1 MTKATVERSCHK
13 ATVGIIGNGFVGNA
27 VYQNVRDKVET
38 KIYDVDKNR
47 SLNTFDEVLQQEYVF
62 VCVPTPMKVDGSCD
76 LSILE
81 KLFEDISNKDLDFLE
96 ERTFIIKSTVP
107 IGTTK
112 KLVEK
117 YPLLWIVHNPEFLT
131 ARNAVSD
138 LAEADRTVIG
148 GDPLLTGRVAKLYW
162 GYVYWG
168 QEPNIIQCSSDESEA
183 IKYFSNVFLAYK
195 VAYFNKVYDVCEKL
209 GMEYKNVRKGI
220 TTDPRIGES
229 HTQVPGIDNDRGFGG
244 TCFPKDLNSLIH
256 QMESHDINADMLT
269 EVWLYN
275 ESIRKVIDWVVI

>member
-1 MTKATVERSCHK
+1 MKK
-13 ATVGIIGNGFVGNA
+13 VGIIGNGFVGNA
-27 VYQNVRDKVET
+27 VYQNVRDKAET
-38 KIYDVDKNR
+38 KVYDVDRNR
-47 SLNTFDEVLQQEYVF
+47 SLNTFEEVLQQEYIF
-62 VCVPTPMKVDGSCD
+62 VCVPTPMKKDGSCD

-81 KLFEDISNKDLDFLE
+81 KLFEDISNKDLELFE

-131 ARNAVSD
+131 ARNAVND
-138 LAEADRTVIG
+138 LAKADRTIIG
-148 GDPLLTGRVAKLYW
+148 GDSLLTGRVAKLYW
-162 GYVYWG
+162 GYVYYG
-168 QEPNIIQCSSDESEA
+168 QDPEIIQCSSDESEA

-209 GMEYKNVRKGI
+209 GMDYKNLRRGI
-220 TTDPRIGES
+220 TTDPRIGKS
-229 HTQVPGIDNDRGFGG
+229 HTQVPGIDRDRGFGG

-256 QMESHDINADMLT
+256 QMDEIEVDSQMLKK
-269 EVWLYN
+269 VWDYN
-275 ESIRKVIDWVVI
+275 QEIRSVIDWIVT

>member
-1 MTKATVERSCHK
+1 MMDEKK
-13 ATVGIIGNGFVGNA
+13 LTVGIIGNGFVGNA

-47 SLNTFDEVLQQEYVF
+47 SLNTFDEVLQQELIF

-81 KLFEDISNKDLDFLE
+81 KLFEDISNKDLNFDE
-96 ERTFIIKSTVP
+96 EHTFVIKSTVP

-112 KLVEK
+112 KLAEK

-131 ARNAVSD
+131 ARNAVND
-138 LAEADRTVIG
+138 LAKADRTVIG
-148 GDPLLTGRVAKLYW
+148 GDPTLTSRVARLYY
-162 GYVYWG
+162 GYVYYG
-168 QEPNIIQCSSDESEA
+168 EDHNIIQCSSDESEA
-183 IKYFSNVFLAYK
+183 IKYFSNTFLAYK

-244 TCFPKDLNSLIH
+244 TCFPKDLNSLIN

-275 ESIRKVIDWVVI
+275 ESIRKVIDWVVT

>member
-1 MTKATVERSCHK
+1 MMDNKK

-47 SLNTFDEVLQQEYVF
+47 SLNTFEEVLQQEYIF
-62 VCVPTPMKVDGSCD
+62 VCVPTPMKADGSCD
-76 LSILE
+76 LSILD
-81 KLFEDISNKDLDFLE
+81 KLFEDISNKDLEILE

-131 ARNAVSD
+131 ARNAIKD
-138 LAEADRTVIG
+138 LANADRTVIG
-148 GDPLLTGRVAKLYW
+148 GDPNLTSRVAQLYW

-168 QEPNIIQCSSDESEA
+168 QDDLNIIQTTSDESEA
-183 IKYFSNVFLAYK
+183 IKYFSNTFLAYK

-209 GMEYKNVRKGI
+209 GMDYKNVRKGI

-275 ESIRKVIDWVVI
+275 ESIRKVIDWVVT

>member
-1 MTKATVERSCHK
+1 MMDYKK

-47 SLNTFDEVLQQEYVF
+47 SLNTFEEVLQQEFIF

-81 KLFEDISNKDLDFLE
+81 KLFEDISKKESDDMFE

-107 IGTTK
+107 IGTTNR
-112 KLVEK
+112 LVEK

-148 GDPLLTGRVAKLYW
+148 GDSLLTSRVAKLYW
-162 GYVYWG
+162 GYVYFG
-168 QEPNIIQCSSDESEA
+168 QEPNIIQTTSDESEA
-183 IKYFSNVFLAYK
+183 IKYFSNTFLAYK

-209 GMEYKNVRKGI
+209 GMDYNNLRKGI
-220 TTDPRIGES
+220 TTDPRIGKS

-269 EVWLYN
+269 EVWKYN
-275 ESIRKVIDWVVI
+275 ESIRKVIDWVVT

>member
-1 MTKATVERSCHK
+1 MTK

-47 SLNTFDEVLQQEYVF
+47 SLNTFEEVLQQEYIF
-62 VCVPTPMKVDGSCD
+62 VCVPTPMKADGSCD

-81 KLFEDISNKDLDFLE
+81 KLFEDISKKETEDLFE

-168 QEPNIIQCSSDESEA
+168 QEPNIIQTTSDESEA
-183 IKYFSNVFLAYK
+183 IKYFSNTFLAYK

-209 GMEYKNVRKGI
+209 GMDYKNLRKGI

-269 EVWLYN
+269 EVWKYN
-275 ESIRKVIDWVVI
+275 ESIRKVIDWVVT

>member
-1 MTKATVERSCHK
+1 MTK

-47 SLNTFDEVLQQEYVF
+47 SLNTFEEVLEQEYIF

-81 KLFEDISNKDLDFLE
+81 KLFEDISEKNEDPLGK

-168 QEPNIIQCSSDESEA
+168 QEPNIIQTTSDESEA
-183 IKYFSNVFLAYK
+183 IKYFSNTFLAYK

-209 GMEYKNVRKGI
+209 GMDYKNLRKGI

-269 EVWLYN
+269 EVWKYN
-275 ESIRKVIDWVVI
+275 ESIRKVIDWVVT